1 MTLGEL
7 KNRFEE
13 MQKGKILAYKLS
25 EPFSWRGI
33 YAEVA
38 FEILE
43 EDSTREENLEKIERA
58 LTEEFYGYKGGEFK
72 YNEDTEIH
80 FESDESAY
88 SDGGYSRNLIQR
100 IKGEEQF
107 ETVEEELV
115 NLIF

>member
-7 KNRFEE
+7 KNRFEQME
-13 MQKGKILAYKLS
+13 KGKILAYKLS

-33 YAEVA
+33 YDEVA

-43 EDSTREENLEKIERA
+43 EDSTREENLEEIEKA
-58 LTEEFYGYKGGEFK
+58 LIEEFRGYKGGEFK
-72 YNEDTEIH
+72 YDLDTEIH
-80 FESDESAY
+80 FEYNSSSY
-88 SDGGYSRNLIQR
+88 TDGGYSRNLIQR